1 MPTAYEIGV
10 NIKLV
15 DQATPA
21 LRILI
26 RTLNTAQ
33 EAADRLKVALAEV
46 ANVKFS
52 GTTRSLTGLD
62 RGLAKIGDAATVAGD
77 RMVAATDRM
86 IAGVTA
92 LDERL
97 AQTAAEIR
105 GIAASSRGLRFPGAM
120 PGKRRCRWRA
130 WRRGWWSPRPDA
142 CRPCGRALRRRRG
155 RCCRARAR
163 LRNV

>member
-1 MPTAYEIGV
+1 MEAFRIGV
-10 NIKLV
+10 NIKLI

-21 LRILI
+21 LRVLI
-26 RTLNTAQ
+26 RTLGLAEKASERLKAALG
-33 EAADRLKVALAEV
+33 EAA
-46 ANVKFS
+46 NIKFS
-52 GTTRSLTGLD
+52 GTSRSLTGLD
-62 RGLAKIGDAATVAGD
+62 RNLAKVGDTATVAGD
-77 RMVAATDRM
+77 KMTAALDRM
-86 IAGVTA
+86 IAGVSA